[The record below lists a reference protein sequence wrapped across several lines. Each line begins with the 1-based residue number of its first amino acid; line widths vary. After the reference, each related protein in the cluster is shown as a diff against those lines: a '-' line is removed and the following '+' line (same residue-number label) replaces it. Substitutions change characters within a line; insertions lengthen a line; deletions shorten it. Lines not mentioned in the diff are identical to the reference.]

1 MIVAKSA
8 KFSANPILV
17 TSHAL
22 PATADFVGFSVH
34 FLSFLQNSLLQDT
47 ISFVLGLL
55 IGFEL
60 CISNTGQFST
70 MARIPPARPN
80 RQVLQP

>member
-17 TSHAL
+17 TSYAL

-34 FLSFLQNSLLQDT
+34 FLSFLQNSLLRDA
-47 ISFVLGLL
+47 IPFVL
-55 IGFEL
+55 
-60 CISNTGQFST
+60 
-70 MARIPPARPN
+70 
-80 RQVLQP
+80 